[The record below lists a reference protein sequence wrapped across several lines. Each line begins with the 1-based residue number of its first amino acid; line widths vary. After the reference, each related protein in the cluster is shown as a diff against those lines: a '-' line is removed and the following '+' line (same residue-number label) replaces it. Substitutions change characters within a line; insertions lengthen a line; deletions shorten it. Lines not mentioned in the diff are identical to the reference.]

1 MPGKDDPKKK
11 DENEELETNK
21 FYDRLMEQAD
31 HWLIESFRLAKG
43 GHTGIAEFDRS
54 RKDLAIEYIARAIA
68 FDRLA
73 KKHGYGEVS
82 ENVDEDKIV
91 ESAEKMGKGIMQES
105 DFRARFGQMNGQ
117 AVYNFFFDTDKTTN
131 EEKRC
136 DFKRLLEKAT
146 GELTEA
152 ERRRAENEKLVGDL
166 RQSTQKSFF
175 GKLKSFFVGNSK
187 EYKTAFAAVQGL
199 AAGTMDKTEAANA
212 IKAYLDIRKNKV
224 RDHQYGRDR
233 FDAMMKS
240 LATVMEPLEF
250 VQYCKDVDDSRRAR
264 DKNYRGITDPNQF
277 LNVRLEEAKARPD
290 YEEKRAEV
298 DEALQKQEEDPKNP
312 EHQKPEEKPEEKIEE
327 KPEEKTEV
335 KPEEK
340 IEVKPEVK
348 TEVKP
353 EPKTEVKPEV
363 KPEEKPE
370 PKPEVKPEPQPEE
383 NEKKQ
388 VREENAQA
396 KLEAALEKDREAS
409 KKSRRTI
416 PEQDAERILNDAKD
430 PDRIRKNLIN
440 LDKMR
445 NRSGLQHRML
455 SSLSQYAVNHPAI
468 REEMRKIAV
477 QKGFDLNIPVT
488 EVDKLPP
495 EAKKALQEQQEAL
508 KNPEQQKTEPQPEEK
523 TKVKGAEMQL

>member
-212 IKAYLDIRKNKV
+212 IKAYLDIRKDKV

-277 LNVRLEEAKARPD
+277 LNVRLEAAKVRPD

-312 EHQKPEEKPEEKIEE
+312 EHQKPEE
-327 KPEEKTEV
+327 
-335 KPEEK
+335 
-340 IEVKPEVK
+340 
-348 TEVKP
+348 
-353 EPKTEVKPEV
+353 
-363 KPEEKPE
+363 
-370 PKPEVKPEPQPEE
+370 KPEVKPEPQPEE

-445 NRSGLQHRML
+445 NRSGLQHRSL
-455 SSLSQYAVNHPAI
+455 SSLSQYAVDHPAI

-488 EVDKLPP
+488 EVDKLSP
-495 EAKKALQEQQEAL
+495 EAKKALQEQAAAL